1 MAVRIHPDEHAP
13 TVAIELTLMR
23 PLPDYD
29 IEEVERPTPRD
40 VDEILV
46 SQGFLDLVDDARA
59 ALGPL
64 LDGTGLEIAQLTGA
78 IARGEE
84 VHRPGL
90 WLVLRESGAV
100 ADRPMSAAARDRA
113 AAVANDLRHRLH
125 LS

>member
-1 MAVRIHPDEHAP
+1 MAMRIHPDEHAP
-13 TVAIELTLMR
+13 TVAIELVLMR
-23 PLPDYD
+23 PLEDYD

-46 SQGFLDLVDDARA
+46 AQGFRDLVDDARA
-59 ALGPL
+59 VLGPL
-64 LDGTGLEIAQLTGA
+64 LEGSGLELVQLTGA

-90 WLVLRESGAV
+90 WLVLREAGAP
-100 ADRPMSAAARDRA
+100 ADRPMSAAARERA
-113 AAVANDLRHRLH
+113 AAVANELRHRLR

>member
-13 TVAIELTLMR
+13 TVAIELTVMR

-46 SQGFLDLVDDARA
+46 SQGFRDLVDDARA
-59 ALGPL
+59 ALGL
-64 LDGTGLEIAQLTGA
+64 LLAGTGLELAQLTGA

-90 WLVLRESGAV
+90 WLVLREAGAPP
-100 ADRPMSAAARDRA
+100 DRPMSAAARERA
-113 AAVANDLRHRLH
+113 AAIANDLRHQLRL
-125 LS
+125 S

>member
-1 MAVRIHPDEHAP
+1 MAIRLLPDEHAP

-46 SQGFLDLVDDARA
+46 SQGFRDLVDDARA

-90 WLVLRESGAV
+90 WLVLRETGAP
-100 ADRPMSAAARDRA
+100 ADRPMSSAARERA